1 MTVTAAPDTP
11 LTGIYLYCLA
21 RLDCLAAVKELAEDK
36 LCSVDQNYCLAALP
50 NSGVVAVLSEVL
62 LSEFS
67 EANLQD
73 LSWLGE
79 RAMRHEAVVARIMDA
94 SPVLPVKF
102 GTLYKSQASL
112 KQFMQLHHGAIDQAL
127 ERLRDKAEWSVK
139 GYLLEEQARK
149 IISAEDP
156 DIQARRDSMS
166 QSPGMRYLQ
175 QKQLETKID
184 TALEA
189 ALTRVNHDLHQALA
203 LKAEDSTALRL
214 HASSVTGRAE
224 RMVFNGG
231 FLLGADTIAAFRAAL
246 AEQQEAYQVIGLTL
260 ELRGPWP
267 PYNFCPDLSD
277 SKT

>member
-1 MTVTAAPDTP
+1 MSVDAVLDAP

-21 RLDCLAAVKELAEDK
+21 RLDCLAAVKELAENK
-36 LCSVDQNYCLAALP
+36 LCGVDQNYRIAALP
-50 NSGVVAVLSEVL
+50 NSGVVAVISEVL

-79 RAMRHEAVVARIMDA
+79 RAMRHEAVVARIMEA

-112 KQFMQLHHGAIDQAL
+112 KQFMQQHHGAIDQAL

-139 GYLLEEQARK
+139 GYLMEEQARK

-156 DIQARRDSMS
+156 EIQARRDAMS
-166 QSPGMRYLQ
+166 QSPGVRYLQ

-184 TALEA
+184 AALEG
-189 ALTRVNHDLHQALA
+189 ALTRVNHDLDKALT
-203 LKAEDSTALRL
+203 LQAEDSTALRL
-214 HASSVTGRAE
+214 HASGVTGRAE

-231 FLLGADTIAAFRAAL
+231 FLLGAETIEGFRAAL

-267 PYNFCPDLSD
+267 PYNFCPNLGGAQ
-277 SKT
+277 T

>member
-1 MTVTAAPDTP
+1 MTDTP
-11 LTGIYLYCLA
+11 QAETALTGIYLYCLA
-21 RLDCLAAVKELAEDK
+21 RLDCLAAVQELAEQK
-36 LCSVDQNYCLAALP
+36 GCGVDPNYGVAALP
-50 NSGVVAVLSEVL
+50 NSGVVAVIGEVL

-79 RAMRHEAVVARIMDA
+79 RALRHEAVVARVMDV

-102 GTLYKSQASL
+102 GTLYKSLASL
-112 KQFMQLHHGAIDQAL
+112 KQFMQQHHSAIDQAL
-127 ERLRDKAEWSVK
+127 DHLRDKAEWSVK
-139 GYLLEEQARK
+139 GYLLEEQARS
-149 IISAEDP
+149 IVAAEDP
-156 DIQARRDSMS
+156 EVQARRDAMS

-175 QKQLETKID
+175 QKQLENKID
-184 TALEA
+184 TALEG

-203 LKAEDSTALRL
+203 PHAEDATALRL

-231 FLLGADTIAAFRAAL
+231 FLLGAETLEGFRAAL
-246 AEQQEAYQVIGLTL
+246 SAQQDAYQVIGLTL

-267 PYNFCPDLSD
+267 PYNFCPNLASP
-277 SKT
+277 TP

>member
-1 MTVTAAPDTP
+1 MSAGPAVDAP

-21 RLDCLAAVKELAEDK
+21 RLDGLAAVKELAEDK
-36 LCSVDQNYCLAALP
+36 RCGVDTHYCVAALP
-50 NSGVVAVLSEVL
+50 NSGVVAVISEVL

-79 RAMRHEAVVARIMDA
+79 RAMRHEAVVARILEA

-102 GTLYKSQASL
+102 GTLYKSQTSL
-112 KQFMQLHHGAIDQAL
+112 KQFMQQHHDAIDQAL

-139 GYLLEEQARK
+139 GYLLEEEARK
-149 IISAEDP
+149 IIAAEDP
-156 DIQARRDSMS
+156 EIQARRDAMS
-166 QSPGMRYLQ
+166 QSPGVRYLQ
-175 QKQLETKID
+175 QKQLENKID
-184 TALEA
+184 TALEG

-203 LKAEDSTALRL
+203 LKAEDSSALRL

-231 FLLGADTIAAFRAAL
+231 FLLGAETIAGFRAAL

-267 PYNFCPDLSD
+267 PYNFCPDLS
-277 SKT
+277 SAKS